1 MKTETFNVESSD
13 RLDSFLSTQ
22 LETSRNQISQL
33 IKKSYVSVNGK
44 VSAKTGLKLKEGDT
58 ISVIFPEVKPT
69 EALEVTFDV
78 DVLFE
83 DDHILV
89 INKPS
94 GVTVHPAPS
103 VKEATLVEWLKKR
116 GISLSTISG
125 EERHGIV
132 HRLDKGTSGAMV
144 IAKTNEAH
152 EKLAEQLVDRT
163 MGRFYLA
170 LIDQPLKDNLIVD
183 KAIARNQHNRL
194 KMATSTHEKAKEAK
208 TAFAKLK
215 ATENQAHELIACKL
229 FSGRTHQIRV
239 HLESLSRRIV
249 GDHLYGFKSKKD
261 IIERIF
267 LHAYVLYL
275 THPITGE
282 KMEFTATL
290 PADLQKVI
298 DEIFTPD
305 ECSELK
311 DKLLKPA
318 TLRNAFS
325 DIDDWLFYENK
336 SDTAYAYLQ

>member
-1 MKTETFNVESSD
+1 MQTQSFTVEQSD
-13 RLDSFLSTQ
+13 RLDSFLSIK

-33 IKKSYVSVNGK
+33 IKKSSVLVNDK
-44 VSAKTGLKLKEGDT
+44 ICTKAGLKLKPED
-58 ISVIFPEVKPT
+58 SVTVNFPEVET
-69 EALEVTFDV
+69 TAALEVDFDV

-152 EKLAEQLVDRT
+152 EKLATQLVDRS

-170 LIDQPLKDNLIVD
+170 LIDQELKDNLVID
-183 KAIARNQHNRL
+183 KAITRNQHNRL
-194 KMATSTHEKAKEAK
+194 KMATSTHDKAKEAK
-208 TAFAKLK
+208 TAFAKIMVT
-215 ATENQAHELIACKL
+215 ANAAHELIACKL
-229 FSGRTHQIRV
+229 YSGRTHQIRV
-239 HLESLSRRIV
+239 HLESISRRIV

-267 LHAYVLYL
+267 LHAYILYL
-275 THPITGE
+275 THPISGE
-282 KMEFTATL
+282 KMEFIAPL
-290 PADLQKVI
+290 PQDLQKVI
-298 DEIFTPD
+298 DEIFTKD
-305 ECSELK
+305 ECDLLNS
-311 DKLLKPA
+311 KLLQA
-318 TLRNAFS
+318 DAIHNAFH
-325 DIDDWLFYENK
+325 DVDDWLFYSAK
-336 SDTAYAYLQ
+336 TDTTYG

>member
-1 MKTETFNVESSD
+1 MQTQTFTVEQSD
-13 RLDSFLSTQ
+13 RLDSFLSIK

-33 IKKSYVSVNGK
+33 IKKNCVTVNGK
-44 VSAKTGLKLKEGDT
+44 ATAKTGLKLKPEDT
-58 ISVIFPEVKPT
+58 IVVNFPKVEET
-69 EALEVTFDV
+69 AALEVDFDV
-78 DVLFE
+78 EVLFE
-83 DDHILV
+83 DEHILV
-89 INKPS
+89 INKPT

-170 LIDQPLKDNLIVD
+170 LIDQALKDNTVID
-183 KAIARNQHNRL
+183 KAITRNQHNRL
-194 KMATSTHEKAKEAK
+194 KMATSTHDKAKESK
-208 TAFAKLK
+208 TAFAKVMMT
-215 ATENQAHELIACKL
+215 ANEAHELIACKL

-239 HLESLSRRIV
+239 HLESISRRII

-267 LHAYVLYL
+267 LHAYILYL
-275 THPITGE
+275 THPINGE
-282 KMEFTATL
+282 KMEFVAPL
-290 PADLQKVI
+290 PQDLQKVI
-298 DEIFTPD
+298 DEIFTKD
-305 ECSELK
+305 ECDALTNELLQANTIRASF
-311 DKLLKPA
+311 D
-318 TLRNAFS
+318 
-325 DIDDWLFYENK
+325 DIDDWLFYSAK
-336 SDTAYAYLQ
+336 SDTTFG

>member
-1 MKTETFNVESSD
+1 MQTQTFIVEQSD
-13 RLDSFLSTQ
+13 RLDSYLSIK
-22 LETSRNQISQL
+22 LETSRNQITHL
-33 IKKSYVSVNGK
+33 IKKSCVTVNDK
-44 VSAKTGLKLKEGDT
+44 PSIKPGLKLKPEDSIT
-58 ISVIFPEVKPT
+58 VTFPEVEPST
-69 EALEVTFDV
+69 ALEVDFDV
-78 DVLFE
+78 EVLFE

-170 LIDQPLKDNLIVD
+170 LIDQELKDNLIID
-183 KAIARNQHNRL
+183 KAITRNQHNRL

-208 TAFAKLK
+208 TAFAKVMTT
-215 ATENQAHELIACKL
+215 ANGSHELIACKL

-239 HLESLSRRIV
+239 HLESISRRII

-267 LHAYVLYL
+267 LHAYILYL
-275 THPITGE
+275 THPISGE
-282 KMEFTATL
+282 KMEFIAPL
-290 PADLQKVI
+290 PQDLQKVL
-298 DEIFTPD
+298 DEIFTQD
-305 ECSELK
+305 EYETLTNELLQS
-311 DKLLKPA
+311 D
-318 TLRNAFS
+318 TIRNAFNNL
-325 DIDDWLFYENK
+325 DDWLFYSAK
-336 SDTAYAYLQ
+336 TDQPYA